1 MATSAQG
8 KHWAECVRF
17 DHGCVRVALHA
28 VEEVVMN
35 VAGAGVHSGG
45 LGLSALRLGIRGA
58 SQRHRLWLLAQT
70 LVETLREADAHRARQ
85 HIPNSFCRGA
95 EQDSLGLYVGTVV
108 TGISVLLTCGVWA
121 LALIVALSS
130 SLTQRF

>member
-1 MATSAQG
+1 
-8 KHWAECVRF
+8 
-17 DHGCVRVALHA
+17 
-28 VEEVVMN
+28 MN

-45 LGLSALRLGIRGA
+45 LGLSALRLGVRGA
-58 SQRHRLWLLAQT
+58 CQRHRHRLRLLAQT